1 MRGCQ
6 AETLCTALAAIWW
19 PREAST
25 GRGVVKVLDRLGLE
39 TAPFLTR
46 RKLPPLSG
54 YSNEHGR
61 FQPDFSSG
69 GGRFESILI
78 C

>member
-6 AETLCTALAAIWW
+6 AETLCTALVAIWW

-39 TAPFLTR
+39 TALFLTR
-46 RKLPPLSG
+46 RKFPPLSG
-54 YSNEHGR
+54 YSNKHGR

-69 GGRFESILI
+69 EGRFESILI